1 MINELAIDKET
12 TQMLRAEREEYMKE
26 YAVLKARLKEGMGVS
41 IRDGLRFGVGFAI
54 SALGVGV
61 GYYIIVEII
70 SKNL

>member
-54 SALGVGV
+54 SAFGVGV
-61 GYYIIVEII
+61 GFYIIAEIA